1 MYHIL
6 MDIEIPQ
13 SAQTILDLLEAAG
26 HEAYVVGGCVRDALM
41 GRVPNDWDITTSAK
55 PEQIKAAAA
64 DAGLKTVDTGIKHGT
79 VTVIV
84 NHEPFEV
91 TTYRADGT

>member
-41 GRVPNDWDITTSAK
+41 EIGRAHV
-55 PEQIKAAAA
+55 
-64 DAGLKTVDTGIKHGT
+64 
-79 VTVIV
+79 
-84 NHEPFEV
+84 
-91 TTYRADGT
+91 